1 MSGIISND
9 ESMGGNVQMSTQM
22 MVSEM
27 LKGLFTTGNPVIDIL
42 LRSMMLTMV
51 MNLINNLLN
60 FNVTEKVDWV
70 RNQIKP
76 KNVPTVV
83 MRAESIPISH
93 GGKIVGSR
101 MNYSDQ
107 FRAILDYI
115 QSHPELKIHS
125 VEETEAFNS
134 KKDKDPY
141 YCTRAENAD
150 RERSSLVNNKYFIPG
165 NREKFMIAKSSRGN
179 PIYCQVV
186 MFPNKSAKELTE
198 NGGGGG
204 GGGRGNMGDKKDEQR
219 IHEIHLTMPNGGD
232 RPSIHV
238 FMDACLFD
246 YNKKIDAQ
254 MNCKQFFFNYRR
266 CTDNGDDEEI
276 PEYDENPY
284 ATNKS
289 EDTIFF
295 EGKQAVLDQVRFFI
309 ENEQWYKRRGMPYH
323 LGMLLYGTPGCGK
336 TSLIKVIAAM
346 TGYSIIVI
354 NLNRITK
361 CSELEKIFYSDYINK
376 KYIPSNR
383 RIYVFEDI
391 DCLSEIV
398 QDRDAATLAKKSP
411 ASPANSDCD
420 DDSDDESTTE
430 ETPRGKSATALD
442 GAAMAK
448 LAEVLNMATLKSM
461 STGNSGSGAENYLKS
476 FMKDDNDKLNLACIL
491 NLLDGIVETPGRIV
505 IMTSNYPERLDK
517 ALLRAGRVDLKI
529 EFKKASRQ
537 IALEIISNFYEV
549 AQEEITA
556 IYDELLA
563 QIPDYVHS
571 PAEVSNQCIIH
582 KLSLKGCL
590 EALVA

>member
-1 MSGIISND
+1 MSGMTSND
-9 ESMGGNVQMSTQM
+9 ESMSMGGNVQMSTQM

-27 LKGLFTTGNPVIDIL
+27 LKSAFTTGNPLIDIL

-51 MNLINNLLN
+51 MNLINNLLS
-60 FNVTEKVDWV
+60 FDVMEKVDWV
-70 RNQIKP
+70 RDRMKP

-83 MRAESIPISH
+83 MRAESIPITH
-93 GGKIVGSR
+93 GGKLVGSR

-115 QSHPELKIHS
+115 QRHPELKIHC

-141 YCTRAENAD
+141 HCSWTEEQERTRAP
-150 RERSSLVNNKYFIPG
+150 VINNKYFIPSNNVEFEIVKIG
-165 NREKFMIAKSSRGN
+165 GS
-179 PIYCQVV
+179 PIFCQVS
-186 MFPNKSAKELTE
+186 MYPNKSAKELVKE
-198 NGGGGG
+198 GGGSGG
-204 GGGRGNMGDKKDEQR
+204 GKPGDKKDEHR
-219 IHEIHLTMPNGGD
+219 IHEIHLTMPKGGS
-232 RPSIHV
+232 RHAIHT
-238 FMDACLFD
+238 FMEKCLME
-246 YNKKIDAQ
+246 YNLKVESQVAG
-254 MNCKQFFFNYRR
+254 KQFFFNFRR
-266 CTDNGDDEEI
+266 CTDDGDDDETA
-276 PEYDENPY
+276 EYDENPY

-295 EGKQAVLDQVRFFI
+295 EGKQTVLDQVRFFI

-323 LGMLLYGTPGCGK
+323 FGMLLYGTPGCGK

-361 CSELEKIFYSDYINK
+361 CSELEKIFYSPYINK

-391 DCLSEIV
+391 DCLTEIV
-398 QDRDAATLAKKSP
+398 QDRDTAPKKSP
-411 ASPANSDCD
+411 SSAANSDRD
-420 DDSDDESTTE
+420 EESDDESTTE
-430 ETPRGKSATALD
+430 ETPRGKSATASD
-442 GAAMAK
+442 GAAMSK
-448 LAEVLNMATLKSM
+448 LADALNMATLKSM
-461 STGNSGSGAENYLKS
+461 SGGRDGSAPDNYLKNL
-476 FMKDDNDKLNLACIL
+476 MKDDNDKLNLACIL

-529 EFKKASRQ
+529 EFKKASRP

-549 AQEEITA
+549 SQEEITS
-556 IYDELLA
+556 IYGELLA
-563 QIPDYVHS
+563 RIPDYVHS

>member
-1 MSGIISND
+1 
-9 ESMGGNVQMSTQM
+9 MGQMSTQM
-22 MVSEM
+22 MVGEM
-27 LKGLFTTGNPVIDIL
+27 LKGAFTTGNPVIDII

-51 MNLINNLLN
+51 MKLINNLLN
-60 FNVTEKVDWV
+60 FDVGEKVDWV
-70 RNQIKP
+70 RDQMKS

-115 QSHPELKIHS
+115 QRHPELKIHC

-141 YCTRAENAD
+141 HCTWSEDQERQRAP
-150 RERSSLVNNKYFIPG
+150 LINNKYFIPANNEEFVIVKIG
-165 NREKFMIAKSSRGN
+165 GY
-179 PIYCQVV
+179 PILCQVS
-186 MFPNKSAKELTE
+186 MYPNKSAKELVKDA
-198 NGGGGG
+198 GGGGG
-204 GGGRGNMGDKKDEQR
+204 SGGGKSGDKKDEHR
-219 IHEIHLTMPNGGD
+219 IHEIHLTMPKGGS
-232 RPSIHV
+232 RHTIHT
-238 FMDACLFD
+238 FMEKSLMD
-246 YNKKIDAQ
+246 YNLKVESQ
-254 MNCKQFFFNYRR
+254 MAGKQFFFNFRR
-266 CTDNGDDEEI
+266 CTDDGDDDETA
-276 PEYDENPY
+276 EYDENSY

-289 EDTIFF
+289 EDTIYF
-295 EGKQAVLDQVRFFI
+295 ESKQTVLDQVRFFI
-309 ENEQWYKRRGMPYH
+309 QNEQWYKRRGMPYH
-323 LGMLLYGTPGCGK
+323 FGMLLYGTPGCGK

-361 CSELEKIFYSDYINK
+361 CSELEKIFYSQHINK

-398 QDRDAATLAKKSP
+398 QDRNTSVPAKKSSTS
-411 ASPANSDCD
+411 AANSDRD

-430 ETPRGKSATALD
+430 ETPRGKPASASASD
-442 GAAMAK
+442 GAAMSK
-448 LAEVLNMATLKSM
+448 LADALNMATLKSM
-461 STGNSGSGAENYLKS
+461 SGGASGSGADNYLKS
-476 FMKDDNDKLNLACIL
+476 FMKEDNDKLNLACIL

-549 AQEEITA
+549 TQEEITA
-556 IYDELLA
+556 QYGEILGR
-563 QIPDYVHS
+563 IPDYVHS
-571 PAEVSNQCIIH
+571 PAEISNQCIIH
-582 KLSLKGCL
+582 KLSLKECL